1 MNGTDSGKGNTT
13 DPGMGNTTDPGMGNN
28 TDRNTTMTGGSLVSS
43 Y

>member
-1 MNGTDSGKGNTT
+1 MNGTDSGMGNTT

-28 TDRNTTMTGGSLVSS
+28 TDRNTTMSGGSLVSR

>member
-1 MNGTDSGKGNTT
+1 MNGTDSGMGNTT

-28 TDRNTTMTGGSLVSS
+28 TDRNTTMSGGSLVSI